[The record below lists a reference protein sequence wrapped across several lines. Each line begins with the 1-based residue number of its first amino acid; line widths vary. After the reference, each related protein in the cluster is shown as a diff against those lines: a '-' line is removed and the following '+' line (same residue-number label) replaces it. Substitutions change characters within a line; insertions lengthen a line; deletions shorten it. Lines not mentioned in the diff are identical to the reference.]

1 MSYLGEIKRRK
12 VFQVAAI
19 YAVTAWLIVQIID
32 VIDEPLSL
40 PEQFDT
46 VVIVLLAIGFPIAI
60 ILAWALACF
69 AFRIYNFEFW

>member
-40 PEQFDT
+40 PESSSSPVQSPGDL
-46 VVIVLLAIGFPIAI
+46 INLL
-60 ILAWALACF
+60 LL
-69 AFRIYNFEFW
+69 RRN